1 MNLDFNKASQS
12 FDKLSFTDRM
22 GSIFQLFANTFT
34 VIGRDADILKPL
46 YRMLAYNFV
55 MISSFFYALFSIW
68 YDLPFTF
75 LMFTLGFLLFA
86 YKYFY
91 YSRQETRMS
100 WIIYESITGNEP
112 TYKQSVDVTKQLKS
126 QIRKIAWIDIGM
138 AVANNKAKS
147 GKGFLS
153 TVIKYFLKGMNEVW
167 DLVNHYLI
175 PSVAIDKLDIKPAI
189 EEMKTLKDR
198 VPETLLGV
206 FGIDFL
212 GKVVIKVVAPVYT
225 ILILVSIAA
234 GVYFHEYMPSYELSL
249 GDSSDLPIDSIM
261 FSWIPLIGAVYIGKL
276 FSSYFERIVT
286 TVKVIYFTIFYT
298 KITHS
303 EEIADDLQEE
313 LNDYLRL
320 DKVDK
325 VDNLDEQDTA

>member
-12 FDKLSFTDRM
+12 FDKLSFKDRM
-22 GSIFQLFANTFT
+22 GSIFQLFSNTFT

-46 YRMLAYNFV
+46 YRMLAYNFF
-55 MISSFFYALFSIW
+55 MISGFFYAIFSIW
-68 YDLPFTF
+68 YNLPFTY
-75 LMFTLGFLLFA
+75 LMFTLGFLLFI

-100 WIIYESITGNEP
+100 WIIYESVTGNNP
-112 TYKQSVDVTKQLKS
+112 AYKQSVDVTKTLKS
-126 QIRKIAWIDIGM
+126 QLRKIAWIDIGM
-138 AVANNKAKS
+138 AFANNKAKS
-147 GKGFLS
+147 GKGFLN
-153 TVIKYFLKGMNEVW
+153 TLIKFFLKGLNEVW

-212 GKVVIKVVAPVYT
+212 GKVVTKVVAPVYT
-225 ILILVSIAA
+225 VLILISIGA
-234 GVYFHEYMPSYELSL
+234 GIYFHEYMPSYELSL
-249 GDSSDLPIDSIM
+249 GNISDLPIESIM
-261 FSWIPLIGAVYIGKL
+261 ITWIPIVAAIYIGKL
-276 FSSYFERIVT
+276 FSSFFERIVT
-286 TVKVIYFTIFYT
+286 TVKIIYFTIFYT
-298 KITHS
+298 KITHPKK
-303 EEIADDLQEE
+303 IAADLQED

-320 DKVDK
+320 DQVDK
-325 VDNLDEQDTA
+325 VDNLDEQKTE

>member
-1 MNLDFNKASQS
+1 MQSQFNKAKQS

-34 VIGRDADILKPL
+34 IIGRDADILKPL
-46 YRMLAYNFV
+46 YRMIAYNFIMV
-55 MISSFFYALFSIW
+55 SALFYAIFGIW
-68 YDLPFTF
+68 YDLPFQV
-75 LMFTLGFLLFA
+75 LMFLTGFLLFS

-100 WIIYESITGNEP
+100 WIIYQSITGNKP
-112 TYKQSVDVTKQLKS
+112 TYKDSVTASKEFKS
-126 QIRKIAWIDIGM
+126 QIRKIAWIDVAM
-138 AVANNKAKS
+138 AIMNKRKNT
-147 GKGFLS
+147 GKGVLN
-153 TVIKYFLKGMNEVW
+153 TIIKYFIKGLNEVW

-175 PSVAIDKLDIKPAI
+175 PSVTIDKLDIKPAI
-189 EEMKTLKDR
+189 ENMKTLKDR

-225 ILILVSIAA
+225 ILIVLSIAA
-234 GVYFHEYMPSYELSL
+234 GIYFHEYMPSYELAIN
-249 GDSSDLPIDSIM
+249 GDELPIDSIM
-261 FSWIPLIGAVYIGKL
+261 FSWIPIIAAVWIGKL
-276 FSSYFERIVT
+276 FSSYFERMVT

-298 KITHS
+298 KITHP
-303 EEIADDLQEE
+303 EEIADDLQED

-320 DKVDK
+320 DQVDK
-325 VDNLDEQDTA
+325 VDNLDEQETE

>member
-1 MNLDFNKASQS
+1 MNLEFNKASQS

-75 LMFTLGFLLFA
+75 LMFTFGFLLFA

-126 QIRKIAWIDIGM
+126 QIRKIAWMDIGM

-153 TVIKYFLKGMNEVW
+153 TVIKYFLKRMNEVW

-325 VDNLDEQDTA
+325 VDNLDDQDTA